1 MDDWRA
7 ILAVEGSPTGDGRFF
22 DLGAF
27 TWRDLPL
34 TLMYQPATDD
44 GHDGAFPIGS
54 ITSIERLST
63 GGTTADLIGRGTF
76 ADSSDPAVL
85 EAQRMIREGHV
96 TGVSVDFAADLYRV
110 APFEEGVSLVTEDG
124 RPVGGGD
131 LADDD
136 EAWVQIENVVNFRV
150 QAATIL
156 AATVVATPAFA
167 ETTIT
172 LEPTLDVAVAS
183 GAYSPPEVPPGEWY
197 DDPQLERPTPLR
209 VLPSGRIFGH
219 LAAWGTCH
227 IGMPGCFTPPRS
239 ATNYSLFRLGE
250 IATTRGPVAVG
261 QITMATGHA
270 DLTASAHRA
279 REHYDDTGVCV
290 ADVAAGEDPFGI
302 WVAGAIR
309 PGLTAHDVA
318 ELRAAKLSGD
328 WRRYEGNLE
337 MVAALAVNVPGF
349 PVPRGEF
356 EPGEYED
363 EAVSRVAAGAVR
375 VGSRRGTLEGRITH
389 LRLNGVVASIGT
401 PTERQALEALA
412 IRVHGR
418 DLARLGERAHAV
430 ALEHLGRRLHHVGG
444 PVGDD

>member
-34 TLMYQPATDD
+34 TLMYQPAVAG

-54 ITSIERLST
+54 ITSIMRLST
-63 GGTTADLIGRGTF
+63 GPAQADLIGTGTF
-76 ADSSDPAVL
+76 ADSSDPEVL

-110 APFEEGVSLVTEDG
+110 APFEEGVTLVTEDG
-124 RPVGGGD
+124 RPVGGD
-131 LADDD
+131 LAEPDD
-136 EAWVQIENVVNFRV
+136 AWVQIENVVNFRV

-167 ETTIT
+167 ETTI
-172 LEPTLDVAVAS
+172 EPTAIAA
-183 GAYSPPEVPPGEWY
+183 GAYSPPDVPPAEWFH
-197 DDPQLERPTPLR
+197 DPQLERPTPLR
-209 VLPSGRIFGH
+209 VDADGRIFGH
-219 LAAWGTCH
+219 LAAWGSCH

-250 IATTRGPVAVG
+250 IATTGGPVAVG
-261 QITMATGHA
+261 QITMSTGHA
-270 DLTASAHRA
+270 DLTASLHRTQ
-279 REHYDDTGVCV
+279 EHYDDTGLAV
-290 ADVAAGEDPFGI
+290 ADVAAGEDPYGI

-309 PGLTAHDVA
+309 PGLSVHDVA

-337 MVAALAVNVPGF
+337 LVAALAVNVPGY

-356 EPGEYED
+356 APGDYED
-363 EAVSRVAAGAVR
+363 EAVSLIAAGAVR

-401 PTERQALEALA
+401 PDERQALEALA
-412 IRVHGR
+412 VRVHGR